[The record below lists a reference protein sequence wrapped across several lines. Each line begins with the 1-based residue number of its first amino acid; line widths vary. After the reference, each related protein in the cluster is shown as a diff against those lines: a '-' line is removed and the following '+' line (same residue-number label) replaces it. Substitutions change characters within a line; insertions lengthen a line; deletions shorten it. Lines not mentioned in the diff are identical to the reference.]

1 MGKRTC
7 ITCDAKV
14 IDKDKTPLWSKK
26 DGLYSMLPR
35 FLNCEDKYNPHKSEL
50 EEESPEIVGTEL
62 NVEVKV
68 KETDN
73 WLLFWAA
80 EAGAS
85 LEGDKPEGAA
95 KSYGSEENRGLTQI
109 DSDGNATFTLNCPK
123 LYTEEGKLFP
133 RHVHYTILTEDKV
146 WSTNIGTIEVT
157 CKLSFETMEKIQNKR
172 TYVIMNALSKESYDE
187 NHIPNSI
194 LCHHE
199 SLEGLKKQKKTGI
212 IKKLLNENLSDYPP
226 VKEFVKEVDDIKQ
239 IPIIVYCAN
248 DECDASSKLMEH
260 LYSCG
265 FFNVLEYPG
274 GMKEWL
280 KKSTKTS
287 KIKLFDDAASE
298 DEDEEVLEDPLEEG
312 DVDGLNDDE
321 EIIVYDGVEY
331 IHKLDDSEEILT
343 SDDLTVVGIYDGEEV
358 EWINLTEYENHV
370 NRRDEKGAMKKSDV
384 DGDDK
389 DDVDDDAGDDADEV
403 KDGDADNDNDE
414 ANDDN
419 DNDDA
424 NDDNDDNDDGVADA
438 SEGEMEDVL
447 ELDED
452 SSDEEDDTDNYNKE
466 FLQSKTVS
474 ELKKLLDKIQERVL
488 KKPKKKK
495 DMIDCL
501 LSCKKVYTGGGD
513 GDSIYY
519 GGRVSK
525 SMYENQ
531 FRGWGFS
538 FIKQ

>member
-14 IDKDKTPLWSKK
+14 VDKDKTPLWSKK

-35 FLNCEDKYNPHKSEL
+35 FLNCEDKYNLHKGELEEDPRKSELEEDQKSEL
-50 EEESPEIVGTEL
+50 EEESPDIVGTEL
-62 NVEVKV
+62 TVDINI

-95 KSYGSEENRGLTQI
+95 KSYGSEENRGLTKV
-109 DSDGNATFTLNCPK
+109 DSEGNATFTLNCPK
-123 LYTEEGKLFP
+123 LYTEEGKLYP
-133 RHVHYTILTEDKV
+133 RHVHYTVLTEDKV

-157 CKLSFETMEKIQNKR
+157 CKLSFETMENIQNKR
-172 TYVIMNALSKESYDE
+172 TYVIMNALSKEAYDE

-199 SLEGLKKQKKTGI
+199 SLDGLKKQKKTGI
-212 IKKLLNENLSDYPP
+212 IKKLLNENLSDYPL
-226 VKEFVKEVDDIKQ
+226 VKEFVKEVGDIKQ

-248 DECDASSKLMEH
+248 EECDASSKLMEH

-265 FFNVLEYPG
+265 FFNVMEYSG

-280 KKSTKTS
+280 EKSTKTG
-287 KIKLFDDAASE
+287 KTKLFDDAAS
-298 DEDEEVLEDPLEEG
+298 DEEEVLDEEPLEEG

-331 IHKLDDSEEILT
+331 IHKLDDSEEVLT
-343 SDDLTVVGIYDGEEV
+343 SDDLTVVGIYDGEEI
-358 EWINLTEYENHV
+358 EWINMKEYENHV
-370 NRRDEKGAMKKSDV
+370 KRRDEKGSVKKVKVVEEEDLEEDLEEV
-384 DGDDK
+384 LEEQ
-389 DDVDDDAGDDADEV
+389 DE
-403 KDGDADNDNDE
+403 E
-414 ANDDN
+414 
-419 DNDDA
+419 
-424 NDDNDDNDDGVADA
+424 
-438 SEGEMEDVL
+438 EDVL
-447 ELDED
+447 EMDEE
-452 SSDEEDDTDNYNKE
+452 SSDEEGETDNYNKD
-466 FLQSKTVS
+466 FLQSKNVS
-474 ELKKLLDKIQERVL
+474 ELKKLLDKMQDRAL

-501 LSCKKVYTGGGD
+501 LSCKKVYTGGGETD
-513 GDSIYY
+513 NIYY

-525 SMYENQ
+525 SMYDNQ
-531 FRGWGFS
+531 FRGWGFT
-538 FIKQ
+538 FLKQ

>member
-1 MGKRTC
+1 MVKRTC

-14 IDKDKTPLWSKK
+14 VDKDKTPLWSKK

-50 EEESPEIVGTEL
+50 EEESPDIVGTEL
-62 NVEVKV
+62 TVEVTV

-85 LEGDKPEGAA
+85 LEGDKPAGAA
-95 KSYGSEENRGLTQI
+95 KSYGSEENRGLTKI
-109 DSDGNATFTLNCPK
+109 DSDGSTTFTLNCPK
-123 LYTEEGKLFP
+123 LYTEEDQLFP
-133 RHVHYTILTEDKV
+133 RHVHYTVLTEDKV
-146 WSTNIGTIEVT
+146 WSTSIGTIEVT

-194 LCHHE
+194 VCHHE

-212 IKKLLNENLSDYPP
+212 IKKLLNENLSEYSP

-265 FFNVLEYPG
+265 FFNVMEYPG

-280 KKSTKTS
+280 KKSTKTG
-287 KIKLFDDAASE
+287 KTKLFDDAASE
-298 DEDEEVLEDPLEEG
+298 DEDEEVFEEDPLEEG
-312 DVDGLNDDE
+312 TLDGLNDDE

-331 IHKLDDSEEILT
+331 IHKLDDSEEVLT
-343 SDDLTVVGIYDGEEV
+343 SDDLTVVGIYDGEEI
-358 EWINLTEYENHV
+358 EWINLTEYEHHV
-370 NRRDEKGAMKKSDV
+370 KRIDGKGAVKKVKVVEDKEDV
-384 DGDDK
+384 KEDEVEE
-389 DDVDDDAGDDADEV
+389 DDVNESVEEGVEE
-403 KDGDADNDNDE
+403 G
-414 ANDDN
+414 NDD
-419 DNDDA
+419 
-424 NDDNDDNDDGVADA
+424 
-438 SEGEMEDVL
+438 DVL
-447 ELDED
+447 EMDEE
-452 SSDEEDDTDNYNKE
+452 SSDEEGGTENYNKE
-466 FLQSKTVS
+466 FLHSKNVS
-474 ELKKLLDKIQERVL
+474 ELKKLLDKMQDRAL

-513 GDSIYY
+513 SDSIYY

-531 FRGWGFS
+531 FRGWGFT
-538 FIKQ
+538 FLKQ

>member
-14 IDKDKTPLWSKK
+14 VDKDKTPLWSKK

-62 NVEVKV
+62 TVEVKI

-95 KSYGSEENRGLTQI
+95 KSYGSEENRGLTKV
-109 DSDGNATFTLNCPK
+109 DSDGNATFKLNCPR
-123 LYTEEGKLFP
+123 LYTEEDQLFP
-133 RHVHYTILTEDKV
+133 RHVHYTVLTEDKV
-146 WSTNIGTIEVT
+146 WSTSIGTIEVS

-199 SLEGLKKQKKTGI
+199 SLDGLKKQKKSGI
-212 IKKLLNENLSDYPP
+212 IKKLLNENLSEYPP
-226 VKEFVKEVDDIKQ
+226 VKALVKEVDDIKQ

-248 DECDASSKLMEH
+248 DKCDASSKLMEH

-280 KKSTKTS
+280 EKSTKTG
-287 KIKLFDDAASE
+287 KTKLFDDAASE
-298 DEDEEVLEDPLEEG
+298 DEEEEILDEDEPLEEG
-312 DVDGLNDDE
+312 TVDGLNDDE

-331 IHKLDDSEEILT
+331 IHKLDESEEVLT
-343 SDDLTVVGIYDGEEV
+343 PDDLTVVGIYDGDEV
-358 EWINLTEYENHV
+358 EWINLSEYENHV
-370 NRRDEKGAMKKSDV
+370 KRRDEKGAIKKVDDE
-384 DGDDK
+384 DGDEE
-389 DDVDDDAGDDADEV
+389 DVEEVAPDEEDVPDAANDDDDA
-403 KDGDADNDNDE
+403 
-414 ANDDN
+414 ANDD
-419 DNDDA
+419 DD
-424 NDDNDDNDDGVADA
+424 DDDDDD
-438 SEGEMEDVL
+438 EL
-447 ELDED
+447 EDED
-452 SSDEEDDTDNYNKE
+452 SSDDDDDDSDNYNKE
-466 FLQSKTVS
+466 FLQSKNVS
-474 ELKKLLDKIQERVL
+474 ELKKLLDKMQEKVL

-495 DMIDCL
+495 DMIGCL
-501 LSCKKVYTGGGD
+501 LSCKNVYTGGGAND
-513 GDSIYY
+513 NIYY

-531 FRGWGFS
+531 FRGWGFT

>member
-14 IDKDKTPLWSKK
+14 VDKDKTPLWSKK

-35 FLNCEDKYNPHKSEL
+35 FLNCEDKYNPHKGEL
-50 EEESPEIVGTEL
+50 EEEFPDIVGTEL
-62 NVEVKV
+62 TVEVKI

-80 EAGAS
+80 ETGAS

-95 KSYGSEENRGLTQI
+95 KSYGSEENRGLTKV

-123 LYTEEGKLFP
+123 LYTEEGKLYP
-133 RHVHYTILTEDKV
+133 RHVHYTVLTEDKV

-172 TYVIMNALSKESYDE
+172 TYVIMNALSKEAYDE

-199 SLEGLKKQKKTGI
+199 SLDGLKKQKKTGI
-212 IKKLLNENLSDYPP
+212 IKKLLNENLSEYPP
-226 VKEFVKEVDDIKQ
+226 VKEFVKDVDDIKQ

-265 FFNVLEYPG
+265 FFNVMEYPG

-280 KKSTKTS
+280 EKSTKTG
-287 KIKLFDDAASE
+287 KTKLFDDAASE
-298 DEDEEVLEDPLEEG
+298 DEEEEVLDEPLEEG
-312 DVDGLNDDE
+312 AVDGLNDDE
-321 EIIVYDGVEY
+321 EIIVYDGVDY
-331 IHKLDDSEEILT
+331 IHKLDDSEEVLT
-343 SDDLTVVGIYDGEEV
+343 VDDLTVVGIYDGDEI
-358 EWINLTEYENHV
+358 EWINLKEYENHTK
-370 NRRDEKGAMKKSDV
+370 RRDDKGAVKKV
-384 DGDDK
+384 RVVEEGDKEEGDK
-389 DDVDDDAGDDADEV
+389 EGD
-403 KDGDADNDNDE
+403 K
-414 ANDDN
+414 
-419 DNDDA
+419 
-424 NDDNDDNDDGVADA
+424 
-438 SEGEMEDVL
+438 EDVL
-447 ELDED
+447 EMDEE
-452 SSDEEDDTDNYNKE
+452 SSDEDDDLDNYNKE
-466 FLQSKTVS
+466 FLQSKKVS
-474 ELKKLLDKIQERVL
+474 DLKILLDKMQDRAF

-501 LSCKKVYTGGGD
+501 LSCKRVYTGGAEHD
-513 GDSIYY
+513 NIYY

-525 SMYENQ
+525 SIYENQ
-531 FRGWGFS
+531 FRGWGFT
-538 FIKQ
+538 FLKQ

>member
-1 MGKRTC
+1 
-7 ITCDAKV
+7 
-14 IDKDKTPLWSKK
+14 
-26 DGLYSMLPR
+26 MLPR
-35 FLNCEDKYNPHKSEL
+35 FLNCEDKYNPHKGELEEDPHKSELEEDQKSEL

-62 NVEVKV
+62 KV
-68 KETDN
+68 DVNIKETDN

-95 KSYGSEENRGLTQI
+95 KSYGSEENRGLTKV
-109 DSDGNATFTLNCPK
+109 DSEGNATFSLNCPK
-123 LYTEEGKLFP
+123 LYTEEGKLYP
-133 RHVHYTILTEDKV
+133 RHVHYTVLTEDKV

-172 TYVIMNALSKESYDE
+172 TYVIMNALSKEAYDE

-199 SLEGLKKQKKTGI
+199 SLDGLKKQKKTGI

-226 VKEFVKEVDDIKQ
+226 VKEFVKEVGDIKQ

-248 DECDASSKLMEH
+248 EECDASSKLMEH
-260 LYSCG
+260 LYLCG
-265 FFNVLEYPG
+265 FFNVMEYSG

-280 KKSTKTS
+280 EKSTKTG
-287 KIKLFDDAASE
+287 KTKLFDDAASE
-298 DEDEEVLEDPLEEG
+298 DEEEVLDEEPLEEG

-331 IHKLDDSEEILT
+331 IHKLDDSEEVLT
-343 SDDLTVVGIYDGEEV
+343 QDDLTVVGIYDGEEI
-358 EWINLTEYENHV
+358 EWINMTEYENHV
-370 NRRDEKGAMKKSDV
+370 KRRDEKGSVKKVKVVEEDV
-384 DGDDK
+384 E
-389 DDVDDDAGDDADEV
+389 DVEDVEENVEEDE
-403 KDGDADNDNDE
+403 KED
-414 ANDDN
+414 
-419 DNDDA
+419 
-424 NDDNDDNDDGVADA
+424 
-438 SEGEMEDVL
+438 DVL
-447 ELDED
+447 EMDEE
-452 SSDEEDDTDNYNKE
+452 SSDEEGDTDNYNKE
-466 FLQSKTVS
+466 FLQSKNVS
-474 ELKKLLDKIQERVL
+474 ELKKLLDKMHDRAL

-501 LSCKKVYTGGGD
+501 LSCKKVYTGGGVND
-513 GDSIYY
+513 NIYY

-531 FRGWGFS
+531 FRGWGFT
-538 FIKQ
+538 FLKQ

>member
-14 IDKDKTPLWSKK
+14 VDKDKTPLWSKK

-62 NVEVKV
+62 TVEVTV

-95 KSYGSEENRGLTQI
+95 KSYGNEENRGLTKI
-109 DSDGNATFTLNCPK
+109 DSDGNATFKLNCPK
-123 LYTEEGKLFP
+123 LYTEEDQVFP
-133 RHVHYTILTEDKV
+133 RHVHYTVLTEDKV

-172 TYVIMNALSKESYDE
+172 TYVIINALSKEAYDE

-199 SLEGLKKQKKTGI
+199 SLDGLKKQKKTGI

-265 FFNVLEYPG
+265 FFNVMEYSG

-280 KKSTKTS
+280 EKSTKTG
-287 KIKLFDDAASE
+287 KTKLFDDAVSE
-298 DEDEEVLEDPLEEG
+298 EEEEEVLDEEPLEEG

-331 IHKLDDSEEILT
+331 IHKLDDSEEVLT
-343 SDDLTVVGIYDGEEV
+343 ADDLTVVGIYDGEEV

-370 NRRDEKGAMKKSDV
+370 KRRDDKGAVKKVKVIEEEGVKEDLEEYV
-384 DGDDK
+384 EEDP
-389 DDVDDDAGDDADEV
+389 VLEEDDDILEMDE
-403 KDGDADNDNDE
+403 E
-414 ANDDN
+414 T
-419 DNDDA
+419 
-424 NDDNDDNDDGVADA
+424 
-438 SEGEMEDVL
+438 S
-447 ELDED
+447 DED
-452 SSDEEDDTDNYNKE
+452 DDTDNYNKE
-466 FLQSKTVS
+466 FLQSKNVS
-474 ELKKLLDKIQERVL
+474 ELKKLLDKMHDRAL

-501 LSCKKVYTGGGD
+501 LNCKKVYTGGGD
-513 GDSIYY
+513 ADNIYY

-531 FRGWGFS
+531 FRGWGFT
-538 FIKQ
+538 FLKQ